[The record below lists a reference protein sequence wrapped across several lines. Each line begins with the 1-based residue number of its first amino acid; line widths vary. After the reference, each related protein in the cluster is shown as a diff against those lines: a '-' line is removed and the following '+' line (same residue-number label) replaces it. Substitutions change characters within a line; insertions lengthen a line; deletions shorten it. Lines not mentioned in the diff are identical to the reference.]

1 MNAILG
7 RWMVTVIAGL
17 VATAC
22 ADGGGEPRG
31 PGCAAGL
38 DADGDG
44 FCDRLAA
51 DWSREAALP
60 ASGDRRDVFELGA
73 ALPEVAT
80 RGLQHTLAWPVT
92 VSGVLLPWRPL
103 AALFANDADDD
114 QTLSLQAAA
123 RASLGFGT
131 LDEMYAWLGLARSDG
146 GDEAFPGVPWPAGVR
161 AGDFLGA
168 GRVDTPAGQA
178 LSFSCAT
185 CHVADLFG
193 RTVVGLTNRR
203 AQANEFFHKAA
214 GFFPN
219 LPPELLVSVTG
230 ADEAELALFARAQRN
245 LGAIGTRTPQVL
257 GLDTSLAQV
266 SLSLAKRAEDPWAS
280 RDPALEAAP
289 RPNALETLV
298 ADSKPAVWWSMKYK
312 TRWLADGSIV
322 SGNPVFTNFLW
333 NELGRGADLRELAQW
348 LADNQRVVDELT
360 VAIFATEPPRWEDF
374 FGAESIDLAAAQRG
388 QLLFEG
394 TCARCHGSYDKA
406 WDGAQA
412 GELAPAERLRTSR
425 VRYHERTPV
434 LDVGTDPQRAE
445 GMASFAGRLNA
456 LAISVWMGTV
466 VEVQGGYVPPPLEGI
481 WARYPYLHN
490 QSVPT
495 LCALLTPAAE
505 RPTSFWMGP
514 SDDPDTDFDPA
525 CVGFPLG
532 DAVPTS
538 WQADPHAFFDTT
550 TPGLSNA
557 GHDAWLRDEA
567 GAPRFDAAQRADLIE
582 FLKTL

>member
-1 MNAILG
+1 M
-7 RWMVTVIAGL
+7 
-17 VATAC
+17 
-22 ADGGGEPRG
+22 
-31 PGCAAGL
+31 
-38 DADGDG
+38 
-44 FCDRLAA
+44 
-51 DWSREAALP
+51 
-60 ASGDRRDVFELGA
+60 
-73 ALPEVAT
+73 
-80 RGLQHTLAWPVT
+80 
-92 VSGVLLPWRPL
+92 
-103 AALFANDADDD
+103 
-114 QTLSLQAAA
+114 
-123 RASLGFGT
+123 
-131 LDEMYAWLGLARSDG
+131 
-146 GDEAFPGVPWPAGVR
+146 
-161 AGDFLGA
+161 
-168 GRVDTPAGQA
+168 
-178 LSFSCAT
+178 
-185 CHVADLFG
+185 
-193 RTVVGLTNRR
+193 
-203 AQANEFFHKAA
+203 
-214 GFFPN
+214 
-219 LPPELLVSVTG
+219 TG